1 MTYPVWWR
9 GEQEGSRQKT
19 TPTILERKHGDC
31 WTQAQPGSYIRK
43 AVRTLSWKFF
53 VILAMHRRLFFT
65 VRPTCRLLGTTYP
78 SFSIYLATQA
88 TDKDILNI
96 NADLGRKFLRRG
108 LSGLRQ
114 DRQTWEVYPIGK
126 ASTLVLSQT
135 IFQLKVGAKWTSS
148 FFVCVCVVIESFLQS

>member
-1 MTYPVWWR
+1 
-9 GEQEGSRQKT
+9 
-19 TPTILERKHGDC
+19 
-31 WTQAQPGSYIRK
+31 
-43 AVRTLSWKFF
+43 
-53 VILAMHRRLFFT
+53 MHRRLFFT

-78 SFSIYLATQA
+78 SFSIHLATQA

-114 DRQTWEVYPIGK
+114 DRQTWEVNPIGK

-135 IFQLKVGAKWTSS
+135 IFQLKVGAK
-148 FFVCVCVVIESFLQS
+148 